1 MELQLVAHVATNEDG
16 VTASVKELTGDSK
29 GFLLIQLDTN
39 RIAIS
44 KEDLK
49 EAISKLEKFNE
60 QTTEQEGDD

>member
-1 MELQLVAHVATNEDG
+1 MQLQLVAHVATNEDG

-44 KEDLK
+44 KEELK
-49 EAISKLEKFNE
+49 EAIEKLEGFNNE
-60 QTTEQEGDD
+60 QTT